1 MNDQITKWCNK
12 GQKDK
17 KDVSVSFSS
26 LQPTEVNRSDIL
38 NGMSLDKT
46 QDPLR
51 QEEQLRPIQL
61 LWENR
66 PEI

>member
-1 MNDQITKWCNK
+1 MNDQITEWCNK

-17 KDVSVSFSS
+17 KDVSVPFSS

-38 NGMSLDKT
+38 NGMSLDKA

-51 QEEQLRPIQL
+51 QEEQLRPTQL